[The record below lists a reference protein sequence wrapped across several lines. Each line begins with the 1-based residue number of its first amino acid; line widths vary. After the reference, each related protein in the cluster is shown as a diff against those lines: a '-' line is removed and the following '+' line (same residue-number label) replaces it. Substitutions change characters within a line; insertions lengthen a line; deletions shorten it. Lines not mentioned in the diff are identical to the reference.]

1 MPIQGE
7 GAEMSVTVF
16 AFGSTKGKRRSQKE
30 RALLESRPAYHL
42 RCVREDATDPA
53 TTTLER
59 LTLVRDRVRWIRE
72 IRRELVAAKVGGLE
86 TDRD

>member
-1 MPIQGE
+1 MPKADGNSRKN
-7 GAEMSVTVF
+7 G
-16 AFGSTKGKRRSQKE
+16 
-30 RALLESRPAYHL
+30 ALLESRLAYHL

-72 IRRELVAAKVGGLE
+72 IRRELVAAKAGGLE

>member
-1 MPIQGE
+1 MAKGE
-7 GAEMSVTVF
+7 
-16 AFGSTKGKRRSQKE
+16 RRLQKE
-30 RALLESRPAYHL
+30 RALLESRLAYHL

-59 LTLVRDRVRWIRE
+59 LALVRDRVRWIRE

-86 TDRD
+86 TDRG